1 MGWHWLGIIVCIF
14 GAKASCLV
22 YVFEEGD
29 ELVFELGVG
38 SLGRTWYVVVS

>member
-1 MGWHWLGIIVCIF
+1 MALVGYNYFVFL

-29 ELVFELGVG
+29 ELVFELGGGV
-38 SLGRTWYVVVS
+38 LG